1 MNKNNHII
9 DYLDYYLD
17 LAKPPKYAV
26 LLRGNWGSGKSW
38 FIHEY
43 IKSKAENS
51 FLYVSL
57 YGVTSYT
64 EIEEILFEQIHPF
77 LASKGMKIASKVL
90 KGLIKTTI
98 KVDFD
103 GDKKDDGS
111 ISSGIP
117 DINIPDYIKNI
128 DKKTLIFDDLER
140 CSIEIYNIL
149 GYINQFVENNELKV
163 IIIANEEEII
173 KHDKHKDDAKAYL
186 KIKEKLIGRSFDIVS
201 DFDSALSFFIE
212 QLPNSDAKI
221 LLEDK
226 TPLIKDIFITAN
238 YNNLRHL
245 RLAILDFER
254 FYGFLPKIPSKKV
267 DLVNKIIS
275 LFFSLSFE
283 IKKGDLIEENI
294 KEVFRP
300 FFLSKEQQSE
310 EEKRIDAIRN
320 KYKPLF
326 DRFATPIEY
335 NLWID
340 FFKNGTTDKNHL
352 KESIYNSYYFTEENS
367 PDWMRLWRY
376 VEMSDVDFE
385 ETFKRMYEKFEHF
398 QIVDQY
404 ELIHVTGLF
413 INFSSMKLIAY
424 DVQTILEIAKHNVE
438 ILKKSNYLRKDKNED
453 FPSTGYKNLGY
464 QGTKIQE
471 MQQFLDYIS
480 EQVIISEQES
490 YPEIATQLLE
500 ILRRS
505 VDDFV
510 ETLIISN
517 SKENLY
523 FNTPILKFMDTNKFM
538 KVFLEIHNKEKDK
551 LSRLFEKRYRFEDY
565 NKELKEE
572 IVWLK
577 DIVKLMNIEKDK
589 RKGKISGNII
599 EFQII
604 KSIEN
609 AIKTLDDSSQ

>member
-9 DYLDYYLD
+9 DYLDYYLG
-17 LAKPPKYAV
+17 LNKPPKYAV

-43 IKSKAENS
+43 IKSKAEKS

-57 YGVTSYT
+57 YGVTSYA

-90 KGLIKTTI
+90 KGIIKTTI

-103 GDKKDDGS
+103 GDKKEEGS
-111 ISSGIP
+111 ISSGVP

-128 DKKTLIFDDLER
+128 DNKTLIFDDLER

-149 GYINQFVENNELKV
+149 GYINQFVENKELKV

-173 KHDKHKDDAKAYL
+173 KNDKHRNDAKAYL
-186 KIKEKLIGRSFDIVS
+186 MIKEKLIGRSFDIES

-212 QLPNSDAKI
+212 QLPNSDTKI
-221 LLEDK
+221 LLEEK

-238 YNNLRHL
+238 YKNLRHL

-254 FYGFLPKIPSKKV
+254 FYGFLPNIPIKKV

-283 IKKGDLIEENI
+283 IKKGVLIEENI
-294 KEVFRP
+294 KEVFLP

-310 EEKRIDAIRN
+310 EEKKIDAIRN

-326 DRFATPIEY
+326 DGFATPIEY
-335 NLWID
+335 NIWID
-340 FFKNGTTDKNHL
+340 FFKNGTTDKNYL
-352 KESIYNSYYFTEENS
+352 KESIYNSYYFTEENRS
-367 PDWMRLWRY
+367 DWMRLWWY
-376 VEMSDVDFE
+376 VEMRDIDFE
-385 ETFKRMYEKFEHF
+385 ETFKRVYEKFEHF
-398 QIVDQY
+398 QITDQY

-413 INFSSMKLIAY
+413 INFSSMKLIPY

-438 ILKKSNYLRKDKNED
+438 ILRKSKYLRKDKNED
-453 FPSTGYKNLGY
+453 FLRKGYKNLGY
-464 QGTKIQE
+464 QGTQIQE

-490 YPEIATQLLE
+490 YPEIANQLLE
-500 ILRRS
+500 ILQHS
-505 VDDFV
+505 IDDFV

-523 FNTPILKFMDTNKFM
+523 FNTPILKFMDTDKFM
-538 KVFLEIHNKEKDK
+538 EVFLEIHNKEKGK
-551 LSRLFEKRYRFEDY
+551 LSRLFEKRYRFGDY

-577 DIVKLMNIEKDK
+577 DILKLMNIEKDK
-589 RKGKISGNII
+589 QKGKISGNII

-609 AIKTLDDSSQ
+609 AIEAVEGSSQ

>member
-17 LAKPPKYAV
+17 LAKAPKYAV

-43 IKSKAENS
+43 IKSKTENS

-57 YGVTSYT
+57 YGVTSYA

-103 GDKKDDGS
+103 GDKKEDVN

-117 DINIPDYIKNI
+117 DINIPDYFKNI
-128 DKKTLIFDDLER
+128 DKKTLVFDDLER

-149 GYINQFVENNELKV
+149 GYINQFVENSELKV

-173 KHDKHKDDAKAYL
+173 KNDKHKDDAKAYL
-186 KIKEKLIGRSFDIVS
+186 MIKEKLIGRSFDIES

-212 QLPNSDAKI
+212 QLPNSHAKI
-221 LLEDK
+221 LLEEK
-226 TPLIKDIFITAN
+226 ITLIKNIFITAN

-254 FYGFLPKIPSKKV
+254 FYGFLPNIPSKKV
-267 DLVNKIIS
+267 DLINKIIS

-283 IKKGDLIEENI
+283 IKKGVLIEENI
-294 KEVFRP
+294 REILLPSFYN
-300 FFLSKEQQSE
+300 KEQKSE
-310 EEKRIDAIRN
+310 EEKKINVIIN
-320 KYKPLF
+320 KYRPLF
-326 DRFATPIEY
+326 DMYDDPIEH
-335 NLWID
+335 NIWID
-340 FFKNGTTDKNHL
+340 FFKNGTLDKTQL
-352 KESIYNSYYFTEENS
+352 KESIYNSSFFIEENS
-367 PDWMRLWRY
+367 PDWMRLWKY
-376 VEMSDVDFE
+376 VEMTDIDFE
-385 ETFKRMYEKFEHF
+385 EIFKRMYEKFERC
-398 QIVDQY
+398 QIKDKY
-404 ELIHVTGLF
+404 ELVHVTGLF
-413 INFSSMKLIAY
+413 IKFSDMKLIPH

-438 ILKKSNYLRKDKNED
+438 MLKKSKYLRKDKNED

-464 QGTKIQE
+464 QGYKIKE
-471 MQQFLDYIS
+471 MQHFLDYIS
-480 EQVIISEQES
+480 EQVIISEEDS
-490 YPEIATQLLE
+490 YPEIANQLLQT
-500 ILRRS
+500 LQHS
-505 VDDFV
+505 AYSFV

-523 FNTPILKFMDTNKFM
+523 YDKPILKFMDTDKFM
-538 KVFLEIHNKEKDK
+538 EVFLEIHNKEKDK
-551 LSRLFEKRYRFEDY
+551 LSRLFEKRYRFEDL

-572 IVWLK
+572 IIWLK
-577 DIVKLMNIEKDK
+577 DILKLMNIEKDK

-599 EFQII
+599 EYQII
-604 KSIEN
+604 KSIEK
-609 AIKTLDDSSQ
+609 AIKTIEDNNK